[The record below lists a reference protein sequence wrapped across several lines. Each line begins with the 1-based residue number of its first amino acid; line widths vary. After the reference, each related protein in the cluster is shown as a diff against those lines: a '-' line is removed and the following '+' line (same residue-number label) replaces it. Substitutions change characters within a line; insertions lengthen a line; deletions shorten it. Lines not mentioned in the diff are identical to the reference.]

1 MKKNTF
7 FSHFRFLNFPLV
19 FDLEPINH
27 FLIYLAKSN
36 ILAKR
41 AGRMLQGFDKSQFRI
56 ETIWGKILGQLAL
69 VVLVPENQLL
79 KSVTVGGVGSGR
91 FTNQV
96 VYSLQSRLLYFRVT
110 LYRVLQIELSPLRSD
125 LYNSVVLKKFKYVP
139 LESLKPNSTAQ
150 NTFSVE

>member
-69 VVLVPENQLL
+69 VVLVPEN
-79 KSVTVGGVGSGR
+79 
-91 FTNQV
+91 
-96 VYSLQSRLLYFRVT
+96 
-110 LYRVLQIELSPLRSD
+110 
-125 LYNSVVLKKFKYVP
+125 
-139 LESLKPNSTAQ
+139 
-150 NTFSVE
+150 